1 MYVHF
6 TPINIFYYIFT
17 QSSPT
22 SLGNMPLTIDL
33 KLLMIVCFHTE
44 ISVDSGSEKSAYY
57 HYNTL
62 FHKYISISSFVSN
75 TDYFAL
81 ADRLKSLR

>member
-6 TPINIFYYIFT
+6 TPINLFYYIFT

-44 ISVDSGSEKSAYY
+44 YRSTPDRKNLHITIIIPYSINISQSLLLSAIR
-57 HYNTL
+57 T
-62 FHKYISISSFVSN
+62 I
-75 TDYFAL
+75 
-81 ADRLKSLR
+81 LR